1 MLDKNLLFHQDNASF
16 HKRRKLLESIE
27 VIFGKNKIWL
37 PTDSPDLSPI
47 ETVWNVFKQEL
58 TKRKNTTQAAGRLHY
73 AEAIPSGLFQ
83 IIVSANVNAG
93 CDGQAD
99 TYVKYV
105 RCNTTTLD
113 VYYQNPAS
121 AAGSTYFAYI
131 TGWWKTRAKSLL
143 IMW

>member
-1 MLDKNLLFHQDNASF
+1 MLGRSNSSSSGSGGGSSVPSDLVDYIVEAGVDSTTGYTY
-16 HKRRKLLESIE
+16 RK
-27 VIFGKNKIWL
+27 
-37 PTDSPDLSPI
+37 
-47 ETVWNVFKQEL
+47 WNSGFAEAWV
-58 TKRKNTTQAAGRLHY
+58 TKRKSTTQAAGRLHY

-105 RCNTTTLD
+105 RCDTTTLD

-131 TGWWKTRAKSLL
+131 TGWWKT
-143 IMW
+143 